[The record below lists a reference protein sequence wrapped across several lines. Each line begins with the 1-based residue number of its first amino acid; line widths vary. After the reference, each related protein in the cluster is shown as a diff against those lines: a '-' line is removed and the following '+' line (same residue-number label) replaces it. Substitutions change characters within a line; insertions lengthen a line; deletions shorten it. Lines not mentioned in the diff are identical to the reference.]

1 MVNIDMQSIDSEHD
15 FLMELKDGLK
25 RLWPG
30 KVVMGKH
37 TVFVS
42 TKYGDVIADW
52 KTVRFPSNPFTYLH
66 EICHLFIPNHNLSFY
81 RKLEDMC
88 HAVGLIR
95 NCGYV
100 VTELGGIS
108 RYSAVLADENDW
120 NNYKKTSAIISSWIS
135 KK

>member
-52 KTVRFPSNPFTYLH
+52 KTVYFPSNTY
-66 EICHLFIPNHNLSFY
+66 I
-81 RKLEDMC
+81 
-88 HAVGLIR
+88 
-95 NCGYV
+95 
-100 VTELGGIS
+100 
-108 RYSAVLADENDW
+108 
-120 NNYKKTSAIISSWIS
+120 
-135 KK
+135 